1 MRLAGRRVFALQT
14 VRIWFQ
20 KTDSA
25 KFISHLDLSRCMA
38 RALRRAHVPAWYT
51 EGFSPHLFVTFA
63 LPLSL
68 GQEGEHESMDIR
80 LPEDYLLAQA
90 ADALGRTLPPGL
102 RVLGASL
109 PEQKPGDVTAAR
121 YRMEFCGEG
130 AAEAVCGLLGEAKLP
145 VVKKT
150 KKGEKQLDLQQWFSA
165 AQVTENA
172 QGITLRLD
180 LPAGSSESVNPALFA
195 DLVLQK
201 NSKIQ
206 IRIIRETLLCQT
218 AHGMKEFS

>member
-1 MRLAGRRVFALQT
+1 MQT

-20 KTDSA
+20 KTGSA
-25 KFISHLDLSRCMA
+25 KYISHLDLSRCMA

-68 GQEGEHESMDIR
+68 GQEGERESMDIR
-80 LPEDYLLAQA
+80 LPEDYPIAQA
-90 ADALGRTLPPGL
+90 AEALGKALPPGL
-102 RVLGASL
+102 CVLKASL
-109 PEQKPGDVTAAR
+109 PEQKPGDISAAR
-121 YRMEFCGEG
+121 FRMEFSGED
-130 AAEAVCGLLGEAKLP
+130 AVQTVRGLLERPELP

-150 KKGEKQLDLQQWFSA
+150 KKGEQQIDLQQWFSKA
-165 AQVTENA
+165 ETGGDAGTV
-172 QGITLRLD
+172 TLRLV

-195 DLVLQK
+195 GLALQQSPK
-201 NSKIQ
+201 LQ

-218 AHGMKEFS
+218 ADGLKEFS

>member
-1 MRLAGRRVFALQT
+1 
-14 VRIWFQ
+14 
-20 KTDSA
+20 
-25 KFISHLDLSRCMA
+25 
-38 RALRRAHVPAWYT
+38 
-51 EGFSPHLFVTFA
+51 
-63 LPLSL
+63 
-68 GQEGEHESMDIR
+68 
-80 LPEDYLLAQA
+80 
-90 ADALGRTLPPGL
+90 
-102 RVLGASL
+102 
-109 PEQKPGDVTAAR
+109 
-121 YRMEFCGEG
+121 MEFCGEG
-130 AAEAVCGLLGEAKLP
+130 AAEAVCGLLGEAELP

-172 QGITLRLD
+172 QGITLWLD

-218 AHGMKEFS
+218 ADGMKEFS